1 MGAFV
6 RAESCS
12 TNRLIDGSSFSGKGV
27 ADSGQSI
34 RSGWVWPAASVSDQR
49 VLMISGSFAGSHL
62 TVAGMSGWTNATRA
76 KGTVY
81 CGRLTLSWT
90 WTERHTRNRKSA
102 SRNSGLLLRRPTSPS
117 RKSRCANAARP
128 MFAATTTNDTP
139 TAPVKAATWS
149 MLLVFASHWVA
160 ASGIHGN
167 PPKSHV
173 RLHSTSAHAPA
184 MPSIATR
191 RTGVG
196 LPTILGMAHHAARY
210 HDPVHAPTRGPSM
223 RRPTHVTGCSQPRLI
238 VHASAWAANMV
249 QA

>member
-62 TVAGMSGWTNATRA
+62 TVAGMSGWTN
-76 KGTVY
+76 
-81 CGRLTLSWT
+81 
-90 WTERHTRNRKSA
+90 A